1 MRKISC
7 WICGAEATETRAY
20 EGIFGDSMPKE
31 LSRYTRCY
39 CAKCKAE
46 VDEREKADRE
56 LYIKLK
62 KREMFLKACNLLE
75 KQHTNMYEYKEAI
88 EAVEE
93 FVEEQPDKFD
103 SSYEVLAAI
112 VLVHNRIHCKMQYKI
127 GSYQVDFCLPDL
139 GVILEIDG
147 ERHQYKKQHDSER
160 DKFIKKKLGPGWDVI
175 RIKTDYLDQNAKKL
189 PTAINKVIDYRETGR
204 VNWRT
209 L

>member
-1 MRKISC
+1 MRKMKC
-7 WICGAEATETRAY
+7 WVCGCDATETRTVDY
-20 EGIFGDSMPKE
+20 DGLSMNPRE
-31 LSRYTRCY
+31 PSPYSRCY
-39 CAKCKAE
+39 CKKCREE
-46 VDEREKADRE
+46 VDRKEKSDKA

-62 KREMFLKACNLLE
+62 KHEMFLKACNLLE

-112 VLVHNRIHCKMQYKI
+112 VLVHNRI
-127 GSYQVDFCLPDL
+127 
-139 GVILEIDG
+139 
-147 ERHQYKKQHDSER
+147 
-160 DKFIKKKLGPGWDVI
+160 

-189 PTAINKVIDYRETGR
+189 PAAINKIIDYRETGH

>member
-62 KREMFLKACNLLE
+62 KREMFLRACNILE
-75 KQHTNMYEYKEAI
+75 KQNTDMYKYKEAI

-93 FVEEQPDKFD
+93 FVDTHPDKFD

-112 VLVHNRIHCKMQYKI
+112 ILIHNRIHCKMQFKVWR
-127 GSYQVDFCLPDL
+127 YQVDFCLPEL
-139 GVILEIDG
+139 FVLLEIDG
-147 ERHQYKKQHDSER
+147 DRHKYKKKQDSER
-160 DKFIKKKLGPGWDVI
+160 DKEIKKALGPVWDII
-175 RIKTDYLDQNAKKL
+175 RINTDYLDMNAKKL
-189 PTAINKVIDYRETGR
+189 PDAIQKVIDYRETGH
-204 VNWRT
+204 VNWRSI
-209 L
+209 